1 MLLPQRS
8 LGLAST
14 LAGET
19 RLEKVGKL
27 VLVSLWL
34 FGKTFRSLRQGQLVG
49 AGRER
54 RHTPLHSLQ
63 DPAEGAD
70 PRPAARRAG
79 PLAQARHSGR
89 RIRAALPLARPPSFL
104 PSEPGRA
111 EVGRRRRAC
120 RLPCAPA
127 PPRTRLR
134 EVPPGWGPSR
144 ANPGRA
150 AVGAVPEPAVP
161 PAPPAS
167 GRPAS
172 GVWGAGNPRG
182 PRSNA
187 RGGPRGPARRP
198 QIEPRW
204 PRSEAELCGGRAGY
218 IVSSPRTPSRPLP
231 PPFFPPR
238 PGLRGRPPACLAV
251 LPPPIFASIHL
262 FVPHPLGTPAPLP
275 SLLASWTVL
284 KAADAARGEVA
295 WTAVPRER

>member
-1 MLLPQRS
+1 MLLPRRS

-27 VLVSLWL
+27 VLVSWWL
-34 FGKTFRSLRQGQLVG
+34 SGKTFGSLRQGQLVG

-150 AVGAVPEPAVP
+150 AVGAVPGPAVP

-187 RGGPRGPARRP
+187 RGGPRRPARRP

-204 PRSEAELCGGRAGY
+204 PRSEAELCRGRAGY
-218 IVSSPRTPSRPLP
+218 IVSSPPDSLP
-231 PPFFPPR
+231 PPSPAFLPSPTRATRPSPR
-238 PGLRGRPPACLAV
+238 LSGRPSSPYFRIHTPLCTA
-251 LPPPIFASIHL
+251 PPGDPCAPPL
-262 FVPHPLGTPAPLP
+262 PLGLMDCPEG
-275 SLLASWTVL
+275 
-284 KAADAARGEVA
+284 R
-295 WTAVPRER
+295 